1 MRIICHNDD
10 SGNSRHHRLR
20 FVEHCVGNVSL
31 SSSVG
36 MQTADEKDKEAND
49 VLGGTFKSRR
59 IAKLKER
66 VTQASGGEFISFA
79 GDDNEVISC
88 LKHHGDIRCLSASGI
103 PYLYSDTKGWRVSPL
118 YLQNAA
124 KWQCEYEPVIQRA
137 CIEASANGLEIVRID
152 TETGAIDGS
161 SYALQ
166 PIAGM
171 ESIIRRVVIGDIV
184 VENGNNQ
191 LVLRWDEYPDE

>member
-1 MRIICHNDD
+1 
-10 SGNSRHHRLR
+10 
-20 FVEHCVGNVSL
+20 
-31 SSSVG
+31 

-66 VTQASGGEFISFA
+66 VTQASGGEFTGFA
-79 GDDNEVISC
+79 GDDNEVIRC
-88 LKHHGDIRCLSASGI
+88 LKLHGDIRCLSTSGI
-103 PYLYSDTKGWRVSPL
+103 PYLYSDTNGWRVSPL

-124 KWQCEYEPVIQRA
+124 KWQYEYEPVIQRA
-137 CIEASANGLEIVRID
+137 CIEASAIGLETVRINTD
-152 TETGAIDGS
+152 TGEIDGS
-161 SYALQ
+161 DYALQ

-171 ESIIRRVVIGDIV
+171 ENIIRRVVSDDIV

-191 LVLRWDEYPDE
+191 MVLRWDEYPDE

>member
-1 MRIICHNDD
+1 MRIFCHNDD

-20 FVEHCVGNVSL
+20 FVEHCVGNVPL

-36 MQTADEKDKEAND
+36 MQTADEKDKEANEDKEAND

-88 LKHHGDIRCLSASGI
+88 LKLHGDIRCLSASGI

-124 KWQCEYEPVIQRA
+124 KWQCAYEPVIQRA

-152 TETGAIDGS
+152 TVTGAIDGS
-161 SYALQ
+161 NYALQ

-171 ESIIRRVVIGDIV
+171 ESLLSV
-184 VENGNNQ
+184 
-191 LVLRWDEYPDE
+191 W